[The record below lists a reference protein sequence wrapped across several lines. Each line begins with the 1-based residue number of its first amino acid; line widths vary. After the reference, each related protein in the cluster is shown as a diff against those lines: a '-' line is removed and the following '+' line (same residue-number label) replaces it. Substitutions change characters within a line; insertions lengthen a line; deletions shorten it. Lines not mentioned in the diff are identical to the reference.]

1 MHAIVVPEA
10 SVEPYRVWF
19 LRDIRSFTH
28 TIEPKFGSQAQSR
41 FLNQAIFTLS
51 TFAPERR
58 PDTSSS
64 LFREALLHLRAA
76 RAEYDVEVDAEEV
89 LEYLLRF
96 PDMLEAV
103 NQVIRTVREHLP
115 EAQLE
120 LVVYHDPEIEDEYL
134 VLYARFSQ
142 YTSAVM
148 ERIRAA
154 RRAYSPYIRDK
165 SGWILLTTDFRQPR
179 K

>member
-1 MHAIVVPEA
+1 MRGTVSFPFTPGEHNRIAVKVIDFRGNEVVRVVKLGAEA
-10 SVEPYRVWF
+10 AEVMGR
-19 LRDIRSFTH
+19 I
-28 TIEPKFGSQAQSR
+28 
-41 FLNQAIFTLS
+41 LNPL
-51 TFAPERR
+51 E
-58 PDTSSS
+58 
-64 LFREALLHLRAA
+64 L
-76 RAEYDVEVDAEEV
+76 DVEVDSEKV
-89 LEYLLRF
+89 SDYLLRF

>member
-1 MHAIVVPEA
+1 MGRI
-10 SVEPYRVWF
+10 
-19 LRDIRSFTH
+19 
-28 TIEPKFGSQAQSR
+28 
-41 FLNQAIFTLS
+41 LNPL
-51 TFAPERR
+51 E
-58 PDTSSS
+58 
-64 LFREALLHLRAA
+64 L
-76 RAEYDVEVDAEEV
+76 DVEVDSEKV
-89 LEYLLRF
+89 SDYLLRF
-96 PDMLEAV
+96 PDMLEAI

-154 RRAYSPYIRDK
+154 RRAYSPHIRDK
-165 SGWILLTTDFRQPR
+165 SGWVLLTTDFRRPSR
-179 K
+179 

>member
-1 MHAIVVPEA
+1 MGRI
-10 SVEPYRVWF
+10 
-19 LRDIRSFTH
+19 
-28 TIEPKFGSQAQSR
+28 
-41 FLNQAIFTLS
+41 LNPL
-51 TFAPERR
+51 E
-58 PDTSSS
+58 
-64 LFREALLHLRAA
+64 L
-76 RAEYDVEVDAEEV
+76 DVEVDSEKV
-89 LEYLLRF
+89 SDYLLRF

-154 RRAYSPYIRDK
+154 RRAYSPYKRGK